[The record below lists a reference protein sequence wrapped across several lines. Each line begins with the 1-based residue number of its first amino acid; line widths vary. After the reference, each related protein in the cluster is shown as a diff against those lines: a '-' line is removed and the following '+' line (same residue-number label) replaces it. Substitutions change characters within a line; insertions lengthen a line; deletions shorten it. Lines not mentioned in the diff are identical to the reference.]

1 MVLSDIKNIKWN
13 KKSYK
18 EFIKYLKS
26 LKDDK
31 YKVFHSKLTDTN
43 YEIIG
48 IRVPIMRRIAKEINK
63 TDIEKFF
70 SLVGNTYYEEVFIEG
85 IVLSNSDEKILDKY
99 LVSFI
104 KKIDNWAICDSFCT
118 SLKIVNK
125 KLGKYW
131 MYFTGL
137 IDNNKEFQT
146 RVVIVIMMNYYLNDN
161 YIDRVLYII
170 SNIKS
175 DKYYIN
181 MAISWLLSVAI
192 INYEDKIISLL
203 DSKALS
209 KFIQNKTIS
218 KIQDSYRISNEVKES
233 VKQYIIKYN

>member
-1 MVLSDIKNIKWN
+1 MELSDIKNIKWN

-18 EFIKYLKS
+18 EFVKYLIG

-31 YKVFHSKLTDTN
+31 YKEFHSKLTDTN

-48 IRVPIMRRIAKEINK
+48 IRVPIMRRIAKEISK
-63 TDIEKFF
+63 TDIEKFL
-70 SLVGNTYYEEVFIEG
+70 SLVEDTYYEEIFIEG

-137 IDNNKEFQT
+137 IDNNQEFQT
-146 RVVIVIMMNYYLNDN
+146 RVIIVIMMNYYLYDN

-181 MAISWLLSVAI
+181 MAISWLLSVAV
-192 INYEDKIISLL
+192 INYQDKVINLL
-203 DSKALS
+203 DSKVLS

-218 KIQDSYRISNEVKES
+218 KIQDSYRINEEIKDLVKI
-233 VKQYIIKYN
+233 YRI